1 MSITKLTDDLDI
13 IQALDDLPN
22 DTGTP
27 PLSAAE
33 LKAKFDEA
41 GNTIKTYIN
50 DTLTDEVDTELSGK
64 MAAPGSYGT
73 AGQYLETNGDGT
85 VTWSTPLGAGD
96 MLASLYDTDSDG
108 VVNAAD
114 TAAACTGNAAT
125 ATTATTAGTCTG
137 NSATASKLYTGRT
150 IKIGNSDGTGAGTGV
165 SFDGSA
171 NVTLKLPAS
180 ITANITGN
188 VTGSSGS
195 CTGTA
200 ANANK
205 VNKALTFGAKTY
217 DGSAAKTIL
226 LSDLGTAGTSN
237 IADSAVTTAKINDGA
252 VTNAKVASG
261 IAGSKITSPSLTTWG
276 ARRVYVG
283 SSTPSSPATGDV
295 WIVTT

>member
-137 NSATASKLYTGRT
+137 NSATATKLYTARS
-150 IKIGNSDGTGAGTGV
+150 IKIASSDGTGAGTGV
-165 SFDGSA
+165 NFDGSA
-171 NVTLKLPAS
+171 AVTLKLPSS
-180 ITANITGN
+180 IKADITGN
-188 VTGSSGS
+188 VSGSSGS

-200 ANANK
+200 ASANK
-205 VNKALTFGAKTY
+205 VNKSLTVGGKTY
-217 DGSAAKTIL
+217 NGSAAVSVV
-226 LSDLGTAGTSN
+226 LSDLGTVGTSN
-237 IADSAVTTAKINDGA
+237 IADGA
-252 VTNAKVASG
+252 VTNAKIASG
-261 IAGSKITSPSLTTWG
+261 IAGSKITSTTTAAAFG
-276 ARRVYVG
+276 ARRVWIG
-283 SSTPSSPATGDV
+283 SSTPTSPAAGDL
-295 WIVTT
+295 WLVTT

>member
-1 MSITKLTDDLDI
+1 MTNLTDDLDI
-13 IQALDDLPN
+13 IQALEDLPN
-22 DTGTP
+22 DTGNP

-33 LKAKFDEA
+33 FKEKFDTA
-41 GNTIKTYIN
+41 GNLIKTYIN
-50 DTLTDEVDTELSGK
+50 TVLLPEIVAELAAK
-64 MAAPGSYGT
+64 MAAPDDYG
-73 AGQYLETNGDGT
+73 ADGQYLQTNGDGT
-85 VTWSTPLGAGD
+85 VEWSTPMGGGD
-96 MLASLYDTDSDG
+96 MLTSLYDTDSDG

-114 TAAACTGNAAT
+114 TAAECTGNAAT
-125 ATTATTAGTCTG
+125 ATTATKAGTCTG

-150 IKIGNSDGTGAGTGV
+150 FKIGNSDGTGAGAGV

-171 NVTLKLPAS
+171 NVTLKLPTA

-195 CTGTA
+195 CNGTA

-205 VNKALTFGAKTY
+205 VNKALTFGAKTF
-217 DGSAAKTIL
+217 DGSAAKTIV
-226 LSDLGTAGTSN
+226 LSDLGTVGTSN
-237 IADSAVTTAKINDGA
+237 INDGA

-261 IAGSKITSPSLTTWG
+261 IAGNKITSPSLTTWG

-283 SSTPSSPATGDV
+283 ASTPSGPATGDL

>member
-1 MSITKLTDDLDI
+1 MTNLTDDLDI
-13 IQALDDLPN
+13 IQALEDLPN

-33 LKAKFDEA
+33 LKEKFDTA
-41 GNTIKTYIN
+41 GNLIKTYIN
-50 DTLTDEVDTELSGK
+50 TVLLPEIVAELAAK
-64 MAAPGSYGT
+64 MAAPDDYG
-73 AGQYLETNGDGT
+73 ADGQYLQTNGDGT
-85 VTWSTPLGAGD
+85 VEWSTPMGGGD
-96 MLASLYDTDSDG
+96 MLSSLYDPNNDG

-137 NSATASKLYTGRT
+137 NSATATKLYTGRT

-165 SFDGSA
+165 SFDGSTG
-171 NVTLKLPAS
+171 VTLRLPNA

-205 VNKALTFGAKTY
+205 VNKALTFGAKTFY
-217 DGSAAKTIL
+217 GSAAKTIL
-226 LSDLGTAGTSN
+226 LSDLGTVGTSN
-237 IADSAVTTAKINDGA
+237 IANNA
-252 VTNAKVASG
+252 VTNAKLDSG
-261 IAGSKITSPSLTTWG
+261 ISGEKITSTTTAAKFG
-276 ARRVYVG
+276 ARRIWIG
-283 SSTPSSPATGDV
+283 SSDPTSPATGDL
-295 WIVTT
+295 WLVTA